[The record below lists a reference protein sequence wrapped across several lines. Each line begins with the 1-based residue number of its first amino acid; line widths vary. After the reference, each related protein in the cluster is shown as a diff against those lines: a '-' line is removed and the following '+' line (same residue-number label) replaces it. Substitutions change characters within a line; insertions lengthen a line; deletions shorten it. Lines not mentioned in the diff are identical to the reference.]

1 MPAAGAVVFAPDL
14 AAAGGMLPD
23 PGAAR
28 SAVAD
33 LLGHV
38 QSAVELTAH
47 HDDRGVVIVLPGWL
61 PWLDEHADLA
71 RWLAWY
77 AAVGLVRGAA
87 ATEAIYGV
95 RVNGLVL
102 GQGHQRLAGATVR
115 YLLAAESSWLNGYV
129 LTVDE
134 RGVGLLSDEEPRWQG
149 YATGEELAL
158 PKGLLANLSD

>member
-1 MPAAGAVVFAPDL
+1 M
-14 AAAGGMLPD
+14 
-23 PGAAR
+23 
-28 SAVAD
+28 
-33 LLGHV
+33 
-38 QSAVELTAH
+38 
-47 HDDRGVVIVLPGWL
+47 
-61 PWLDEHADLA
+61 
-71 RWLAWY
+71 
-77 AAVGLVRGAA
+77 
-87 ATEAIYGV
+87 
-95 RVNGLVL
+95 L